1 MVAIQYLK
9 EGPTR
14 QASRLRFVVDAGQPN
29 QFYVLDST
37 LGPPE
42 INLKESTLQMFILSG
57 ILLFVD
63 AGQIDWVLPIG
74 HDSLLRGSLHFDKIA
89 GQDVAGNV
97 VLNLAAAAFEPSI
110 SGADPASTLPGL
122 LGQAIST
129 YYKTAATQIPLGT
142 IVTGQLTPALQPKNF
157 HFFTQQKAD
166 SDESCLV
173 LFIQTNGQ
181 EGKIAPL
188 AQYPLSADIS
198 ATLVISDAVV
208 FAGVVPLVSC
218 AGLSAAGHQEK
229 DARWSTVLSGTIDA
243 GLAGD
248 TEEPGVM
255 GYSTDQYG
263 NYAPILV
270 PVNGLK
276 VLVEQGNIASDWS
289 TSWRQY
295 YLSPIRWPCHLDMTA
310 SFSMSGAPQV
320 DPDTCVVSF
329 KGTPELK
336 VTGGDDFLSACNITP
351 LQLTDAISGSLQPL
365 ASLQLMQLDTFAL
378 ANLVFPSGHKVR
390 LTSAKLP
397 QDLILQGTMVVP
409 LTVQPDRVSLTPGAT
424 QQFSIAGGESVSWA
438 VQPASRGTIS
448 NTGLYTAPATPS
460 QTEVVSINAVSTK
473 DLNRVGRAMAV
484 IAPAKPKT
492 GISISP
498 NSLRVAAGKTVAF
511 TVTNDAGTP
520 LEASVDL
527 DPVGLGTLLE
537 GFGTGQWTYSAP
549 SQIAHSAT
557 VRIVAKMRTK
567 LVRPRL
573 RSCQPASPSTSHR
586 RQPVS
591 PREARCAS
599 PPRQRET

>member
-1 MVAIQYLK
+1 MSALLGASGSHPVF
-9 EGPTR
+9 EGRTDSTS
-14 QASRLRFVVDAGQPN
+14 QQLRFVVDAGQPN

-57 ILLFVD
+57 TLFFVD
-63 AGQIDWVLPIG
+63 AGQIGWVLPIG

-110 SGADPASTLPGL
+110 SGVDPASTLPGL

-208 FAGVVPLVSC
+208 FAGVVPLVPC
-218 AGLSAAGHQEK
+218 AGLSASGHQEE

-248 TEEPGVM
+248 TEEPGFV

-351 LQLTDAISGSLQPL
+351 LQITDAISGSLQPL

-424 QQFSIAGGESVSWA
+424 EQFSIAGGESVSWA
-438 VQPASRGTIS
+438 V
-448 NTGLYTAPATPS
+448 
-460 QTEVVSINAVSTK
+460 
-473 DLNRVGRAMAV
+473 
-484 IAPAKPKT
+484 
-492 GISISP
+492 
-498 NSLRVAAGKTVAF
+498 
-511 TVTNDAGTP
+511 
-520 LEASVDL
+520 
-527 DPVGLGTLLE
+527 
-537 GFGTGQWTYSAP
+537 
-549 SQIAHSAT
+549 
-557 VRIVAKMRTK
+557 
-567 LVRPRL
+567 
-573 RSCQPASPSTSHR
+573 
-586 RQPVS
+586 
-591 PREARCAS
+591 
-599 PPRQRET
+599 